1 MVHDQSQLGQPSGY
15 PGMNFLE
22 KTRQEWK
29 EDPLL
34 QKVVKNSGYL
44 LSSNVFAMLLSIV
57 QSIFAGRLLGVVG
70 FGIIGTVTI
79 FASTINR
86 LLSFR
91 MNELVVKY
99 YGESM
104 STHQTQRAASVI
116 KAAALAE
123 GTSAV
128 LSFIILVIFAPLA
141 AARLTDNAALAPY
154 FILYGTI
161 ILANLVYESST
172 GILQVNNKFRS
183 QAIINMAASIL
194 TAGIIAWAFFAHRG
208 ILEVLIAYLAGKFLL
223 GIGTIILGF
232 GDLNRIL
239 GSGWWKTSFSYLPPF
254 KELAR
259 FAFSTN
265 LSSTIIMLVRDNEI
279 LWIAYFLTPLDV
291 GYAKTALAIIN
302 LVLIP
307 ITPLISTTYPEINRA
322 VVSKNWGQLRS
333 LLKRVTLISAGWT
346 IFAGIGLVIFGR
358 WLLGLYGPDFIPA
371 YTPMLIFL
379 VGLGFANILFWNRPL
394 LLSLGLP
401 MVPYRISLWC
411 GMAKI
416 SLAFLLVTKL
426 GINFEAFLLSA
437 FFVISVGSIIL
448 RGFAEIRKQEALSTG
463 TGE

>member
-1 MVHDQSQLGQPSGY
+1 MVYGQSQLGQPGGY

-22 KTRQEWK
+22 KTKEEWK
-29 EDPLL
+29 EDALL
-34 QKVVKNSGYL
+34 QKVIKNSGYL
-44 LSSNVFAMLLSIV
+44 LSGNVFAMILSVV

-70 FGIIGTVTI
+70 FGIIGTVTV

-104 STHQTQRAASVI
+104 NNHQTQRAAAVI

-141 AARLTDNAALAPY
+141 AARLADNAALAPY

-183 QAIINMAASIL
+183 QAVINIAASLL
-194 TAGIIAWAFFAHRG
+194 TAGIITWAFFAHRG

-232 GDLNRIL
+232 KDLNRTL
-239 GSGWWKTSFSYLPPF
+239 GSGWWKTTFSYLPPF
-254 KELAR
+254 KELAK

-279 LWIAYFLTPLDV
+279 LWVAYFLTPLEV

-302 LVLIP
+302 LVQIP
-307 ITPLISTTYPEINRA
+307 INPLISTTYPEINRA
-322 VVSKNWGQLRS
+322 VASKNWGQLRS
-333 LLKRVTLISAGWT
+333 LLRKVTFISGGWT
-346 IFAGIGLVIFGR
+346 ILTGIGLAVFGR
-358 WLLGLYGPDFIPA
+358 WLLGFYGPDFIPA

-379 VGLGFANILFWNRPL
+379 VGLGFANIFFWNRPL

-401 MVPYRISLWC
+401 MVPYQISLWS
-411 GMAKI
+411 GVTKI
-416 SLAFLLVTKL
+416 ALAFLLVTKL

-437 FFVISVGSIIL
+437 FFVVSVGLIIR
-448 RGFAEIRKQEALSTG
+448 RGFAEIRKREALSTG
-463 TGE
+463 SGE

>member
-1 MVHDQSQLGQPSGY
+1 
-15 PGMNFLE
+15 MNFLE
-22 KTRQEWK
+22 KTKQEWK
-29 EDPLL
+29 EDALL
-34 QKVVKNSGYL
+34 QKVIKNSGYL
-44 LSSNVFAMLLSIV
+44 LSSNVFGLFLSIA

-70 FGIIGTVTI
+70 FGIIGTVTV

-104 STHQTQRAASVI
+104 STHQTQRAAAVI

-128 LSFIILVIFAPLA
+128 LSFIILVVFAPLA
-141 AARLTDNAALAPY
+141 AARLADDASLAPY

-161 ILANLVYESST
+161 ILANLVFETST

-183 QAIINMAASIL
+183 QAIIDIAASIL
-194 TAGIIAWAFFAHRG
+194 TAGIITWAFLTGRG
-208 ILEVLIAYLAGKFLL
+208 ILEVLIAYIAGKFLF

-232 GDLNRIL
+232 GDLNRTL
-239 GSGWWKTSFSYLPPF
+239 GKGWWKTSFRYLPPF
-254 KELAR
+254 KELAK
-259 FAFSTN
+259 FAYSTN

-279 LWIAYFLTPLDV
+279 LWIAYFLTPLEV

-302 LVLIP
+302 LVQIP
-307 ITPLISTTYPEINRA
+307 ITPFISTTYPEINRA
-322 VVSKNWGQLRS
+322 VVAKNWGQLRS
-333 LLKRVTLISAGWT
+333 LLKRVTLISGGWT
-346 IFAGIGLVIFGR
+346 ILTGIGLVVFGH
-358 WLLGLYGPDFIPA
+358 WLLGFYGPDFVPA

-401 MVPYRISLWC
+401 MVPYRLSLWC
-411 GMAKI
+411 GVAKI
-416 SLAFLLVTKL
+416 TLAFLFVSKL
-426 GINFEAFLLSA
+426 GINFEAFLLST
-437 FFVISVGSIIL
+437 FFVVSVGLIIL
-448 RGFAEIRKQEALSTG
+448 RGFAEIRKQEALSAG
-463 TGE
+463 VGE